1 MFCSPINNF
10 DPKAKDARTKVA
22 NYIRREF
29 GAKRKTRFL
38 QDVREMTQKLKLSP
52 SIE

>member
-1 MFCSPINNF
+1 MRVVW
-10 DPKAKDARTKVA
+10 DPQAKETRTQVA

-38 QDVREMTQKLKLSP
+38 HSVP
-52 SIE
+52 